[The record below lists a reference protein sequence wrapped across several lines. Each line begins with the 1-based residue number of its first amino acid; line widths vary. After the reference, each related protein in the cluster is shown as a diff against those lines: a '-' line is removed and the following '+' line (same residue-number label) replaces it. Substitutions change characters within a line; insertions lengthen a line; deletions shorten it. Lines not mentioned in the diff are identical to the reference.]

1 MKQRLGYLMVDHRAS
16 PGLSEEEARFSG
28 YDPALCKEGKL
39 FEADT
44 LTCAHC
50 KTTVVKN
57 PLRTRERAQCF
68 KCGFHYICDGCAYM
82 ATFPDYDHSPFEK
95 QVDLVNREALG
106 SPINL
111 LKEGI

>member
-1 MKQRLGYLMVDHRAS
+1 MVDHRAS
-16 PGLSEEEARFSG
+16 PGLTEDIARQVG
-28 YDPALCKEGKL
+28 YDPALVKEGKL
-39 FEADT
+39 YEADT

-57 PLRTRERAQCF
+57 PLRTRERSSCF
-68 KCGFHYICDGCAYM
+68 KCGFHYVCDGCGFA
-82 ATFPDYDHSPFEK
+82 ATQPDYDHTPFEK
-95 QVDLVNREALG
+95 RIEDVYREVLG